1 MVCDDWKGNEEIG
14 DILKTLEILSTLERQ
29 LFAPI
34 LF

>member
-1 MVCDDWKGNEEIG
+1 MTGKEMRNIG

-34 LF
+34 FIRP